1 MATRTEDVSCAA
13 AQTEDVAGADGS
25 GDADGGR
32 EHYLLSE
39 IQSSSSPP
47 AGERIRMAEEIMF
60 YGNYDTFSFDDV
72 KSNSLSK
79 EKFDTD
85 SHSDIKA
92 EGLIVRGRSSQKL
105 YKLKRKKE
113 RSKTQN
119 EKPAEDNFVAN
130 DSDGEVLISTAS
142 MENRT
147 TWIIDSA

>member
-13 AQTEDVAGADGS
+13 AQTEDVA
-25 GDADGGR
+25 
-32 EHYLLSE
+32 
-39 IQSSSSPP
+39 
-47 AGERIRMAEEIMF
+47 EIMF